1 MIVIKKEQLNKI
13 ENEFDSLNEQLEI
26 IYNKVDECV
35 RQIEDIQYD
44 DLDGLNDIEKQ
55 EIFEMGIT
63 LIEKFDMLYDIGTDH
78 YEDALIN
85 DEEIEEKD

>member
-1 MIVIKKEQLNKI
+1 MIAIKKEQLNKI

-26 IYNKVDECV
+26 AYNKVDECI
-35 RQIEDIQYD
+35 RQIEDIQYN

-55 EIFEMGIT
+55 EVFEMGIM
-63 LIEKFDMLYDIGTDH
+63 LIEKFDTLYDIGTDH
-78 YEDALIN
+78 YEDALID